1 MQRVRQLNYP
11 FLTAQELRLSPLT
24 CHTPWVIVQVYRYVL
39 LPFLVSGDLHL
50 ILSSATIFC
59 KESACTAGDVG
70 LLPGWEDPL
79 EEGMATHISILAW
92 RIPWTEEPGGL
103 QSMVSQR
110 VRHDWSD
117 SSGTHNF
124 LVYLSFVLYFEQRVC
139 VQVLISRA
147 ILTKTFSNITF
158 QKKNSSKQ
166 QVVLEHV
173 LRRKLIFAL
182 FRLFRNEI
190 FSPYENSYG
199 VHLSYNSQ
207 NTQLVD
213 ISKCLF
219 CIV

>member
-1 MQRVRQLNYP
+1 MQEP
-11 FLTAQELRLSPLT
+11 QE
-24 CHTPWVIVQVYRYVL
+24 TPGL
-39 LPFLVSGDLHL
+39 G
-50 ILSSATIFC
+50 SS
-59 KESACTAGDVG
+59 
-70 LLPGWEDPL
+70 L
-79 EEGMATHISILAW
+79 EQGMATHSSILNW
-92 RIPWTEEPGGL
+92 RIPRTAEAGGL
-103 QSMVSQR
+103 LSIRLQR

-117 SSGTHNF
+117 NSGMLNF
-124 LVYLSFVLYFEQRVC
+124 LVYPSFVLYFEQRVC
-139 VQVLISRA
+139 VQVLTSRA
-147 ILTKTFSNITF
+147 ILTKTLSNITF
-158 QKKNSSKQ
+158 QKYSSKQ

-199 VHLSYNSQ
+199 VHLSYSSQ